1 MAVRY
6 IFVWFFLWITVQFGT
21 ADRAMA
27 QTITP
32 LTVEDALQTKEFA
45 ELTPIALSPDGKW
58 LAYTTKDNQK
68 SCAVEF
74 KEWVRSGVRSVFTGT
89 DIWIVNTETGET
101 KNLTGD
107 IGDNFLPTWSPDGRY
122 LAFVSDRDGEKQLRL
137 WIWDTARNQLKK
149 VSNLGVRQF
158 GQLQWTSD
166 SKSVITPVVPQAL
179 SLEAYVEKVASSSGS
194 ESATTGGTRGA
205 ATVVL
210 YKSEI
215 PGPESKS
222 SMPAPLNL
230 DLRLRDLASID
241 VVTGNAR
248 IIVRDKRIG
257 TFLLSPDGS
266 RLAYTVQKSFEKPSS
281 QQILFDMQ
289 VLALGTGED
298 RLAASNIR
306 LNYDGSQFSW
316 SPDSVHLVYRT
327 YGPEEWN
334 NDCFL
339 VSANREGSQ
348 NLTNLPPG
356 KKGVEP
362 VAPLWSND
370 GTTIYFIR
378 DGSLWRASI
387 KEAKSAELASV
398 PGRKVTQVV
407 ARIPNVLWSTD
418 GGVSAVVVTH
428 DDAGKQDGF
437 YKVDVKSGTSAKL
450 AENGKCYTCMNVN
463 GGGFSGA
470 AQDRGDLVYFSEDAQ
485 HEPNLW
491 ASNPSFRAPRQ
502 LTHLNPQFD
511 KYRMGEPRLISWLN
525 DDGETLNGAL
535 LLPADFRKGIR
546 YPLLVWVYGGE
557 SLSNHFNQFGFE
569 GSGAFNMQLFAT
581 RGFAV
586 LFPDA
591 PLHVGTTM
599 ADLGKAV
606 LPGVNKAIEIGI
618 ADPERLGL
626 MGHSFGGYCTLALIV
641 QTRRFKAAV
650 EADGMGDLFG
660 LYGEMSKSGTAY
672 GASVVEHGQ
681 VLMGG
686 TPWEFR
692 DRYAENSPIF
702 YLDRIETPLLLVHGS
717 EDLAVAPFLGDEIFV
732 GLRRLGKHAV
742 YAKYVGEDHSP
753 LQWSYPN
760 QFDFCNRVL
769 AWFEKYLNK

>member
-1 MAVRY
+1 
-6 IFVWFFLWITVQFGT
+6 
-21 ADRAMA
+21 MA
-27 QTITP
+27 QTVAP

-45 ELTPIALSPDGKW
+45 ELTPIALSPHGNW
-58 LAYTTKDNQK
+58 LAYTTKDNQR
-68 SCAVEF
+68 SRAVEF

-89 DIWIVNTETGET
+89 DIWIVNTETRET
-101 KNLTGD
+101 KNLTGG
-107 IGDNFLPTWSPDGRY
+107 IADNFLPTWSPDGRY
-122 LAFVSDRDGEKQLRL
+122 LAFVSDRDGEMQLRL

-166 SKSVITPVVPQAL
+166 SKSIITPVVPQTL

-194 ESATTGGTRGA
+194 ESAITGRTPGST
-205 ATVVL
+205 TVVL
-210 YKSEI
+210 YKSGI
-215 PGPESKS
+215 PGTESKS
-222 SMPAPLNL
+222 STSTPMNL

-257 TFLLSPDGS
+257 TFLLSPDGT

-289 VLALGTGED
+289 LLTLDTGED

-316 SPDSVHLVYRT
+316 SPDSVHLAYRS
-327 YGPEEWN
+327 YGPEERN

-339 VSANREGSQ
+339 VNTNREESQ
-348 NLTNLPPG
+348 NLTNLPSG

-370 GTTIYFIR
+370 GATIYFIR
-378 DGSLWRASI
+378 DGSLWSASI
-387 KEAKSAELASV
+387 SEAKSAELASV
-398 PGRKVTQVV
+398 PGRKITQVV
-407 ARIPNVLWSTD
+407 ARIQNVLWSTD

-428 DDAGKQDGF
+428 DDTGKQDGF
-437 YKVDVKSGTSAKL
+437 YKVDVKSGTSVRL

-470 AQDRGDLVYFSEDAQ
+470 AQDESELVYFSEDAQ

-491 ASNPSFRAPRQ
+491 VSNPSFRAPRQ

-535 LLPADFRKGIR
+535 LLPAGFRKGVR

-557 SLSNHFNQFGFE
+557 SLSNHFNQFAFE

-591 PLHVGTTM
+591 PLHLGTTM

-626 MGHSFGGYCTLALIV
+626 MGHSFGGYCTVALIV

-650 EADGMGDLFG
+650 EADGLGDLFG

-681 VLMGG
+681 VQMGG

-692 DRYAENSPIF
+692 DRYTENSPIF

-717 EDLAVAPFLGDEIFV
+717 EDLAVAPFLGDELFV
-732 GLRRLGKHAV
+732 GLRRLGKRAV

-769 AWFEKYLNK
+769 AWFEKYLNN